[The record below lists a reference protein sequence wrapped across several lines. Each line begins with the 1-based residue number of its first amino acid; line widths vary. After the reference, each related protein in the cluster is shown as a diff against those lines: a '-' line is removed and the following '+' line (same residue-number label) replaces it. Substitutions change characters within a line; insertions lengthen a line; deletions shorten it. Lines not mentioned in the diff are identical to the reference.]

1 MFPGMSDCNCIQ
13 LHDTRRVVL
22 TGGPG
27 AGKSAVLE
35 LARLFFCKHVYR
47 LPEAAG
53 IVFGG
58 RFPRNGQIEVR
69 QAAQR
74 AIFHVQRELEATVVG
89 HNAAVVVCDRGT
101 PDGSAYWEGD
111 TDLWNAVGT
120 TRADELARYY
130 AVIHLRTPSQADH
143 YNFDNPLRTETH
155 IEAQAIDAKI
165 AEAWSGHP
173 RVLQV
178 PASDDFLGKAAMA
191 LGMLWDLVPACCR
204 SPARPFLQ
212 SE

>member
-1 MFPGMSDCNCIQ
+1 M
-13 LHDTRRVVL
+13 VL

-35 LARLFFCKHVYR
+35 LARLFFCGHVER

-58 RFPRNGQIEVR
+58 RFPRNGQLEVR

-74 AIFHVQRELEATVVG
+74 AIYHVQRELEATVTA
-89 HNAAVVVCDRGT
+89 HNAAMVLCDRGT

-111 TDLWNAVGT
+111 TDLWSAVGT
-120 TRADELARYY
+120 TRSDELARYH
-130 AVIHLRTPSQADH
+130 AVIHLRTPHAHH
-143 YNFDNPLRTETH
+143 YNFDNPLRTESH
-155 IEAQAIDAKI
+155 DEAQAIDLRI
-165 AEAWSGHP
+165 AQAWSGHP
-173 RVLQV
+173 RVFSV
-178 PASDDFLGKAAMA
+178 PASDDFLRKAAQA
-191 LGMLWDLVPACCR
+191 LGMVWDLVPECCR
-204 SPARPFLQ
+204 RPSRPFLQ

>member
-1 MFPGMSDCNCIQ
+1 MSECRCREQ
-13 LHDTRRVVL
+13 HATRRVVL

-35 LARLFFCKHVYR
+35 LARLFFCKHVER

-58 RFPRNGQIEVR
+58 RFPRNGEVAVR

-74 AIFHVQRELEATVVG
+74 AIYHVQRELESTVIG
-89 HNAAVVVCDRGT
+89 HNAALVVCDRGT

-111 TDLWNAVGT
+111 TDLWTAVGT
-120 TRADELARYY
+120 TREEELERYH
-130 AVIHLRTPSQADH
+130 AVIHLRTPSQIEQ
-143 YNFDNPLRTETH
+143 YNLDNPLRTESH
-155 IEAQAIDAKI
+155 VEAQAVDVRI
-165 AEAWSGHP
+165 AEAWSGHE

-178 PASDDFLGKAAMA
+178 PATDNFLHKAAQA
-191 LGMLWDLVPACCR
+191 LGMLWDLTPECCR
-204 SPARPFLQ
+204 SPFRPLLQ
-212 SE
+212 GE